1 MEYQLPADPNS
12 DNSADLVPQPT
23 PEEILE
29 QSIRE
34 AAEEQQ
40 MMDLRQQ
47 QMMQEEQRIREE
59 QERYQQEL
67 TGELP
72 TPAEQPEPQPEP
84 EPKPQPKAPTIP
96 TDQKGDFWKGLNE
109 ALKAGPEATE
119 AWYQENT
126 GLSKEE
132 YMQWVDSQRGDQPLN
147 PLGMTALATG
157 AGLADLPIDIL
168 SLPMVD
174 RGGLMAEFNKKWDK
188 TTRFQN
194 PAWQSARNILGALI
208 PVAAGSKVA
217 TTAITATSLPR
228 TQKALA
234 ILGAEIGIDAAF
246 IGVSDQGKED
256 NLFRQLDD
264 AWPWL
269 NISDDLKTL
278 DDDSTEVRRIK
289 NIYSSTPLA
298 VVGNLLGSALG
309 LMNKVPSFGWFKPK
323 DETAAITKEIME
335 STNTCLLYTSPS
347 PRDGLLSR
355 MPSSA

>member
-59 QERYQQEL
+59 QERYRQEL

-72 TPAEQPEPQPEP
+72 APAEQPEPQPEP
-84 EPKPQPKAPTIP
+84 QPKPEPQLKAPTIP

-132 YMQWVDSQRGDQPLN
+132 YMQWVDSQRGD
-147 PLGMTALATG
+147 
-157 AGLADLPIDIL
+157 
-168 SLPMVD
+168 
-174 RGGLMAEFNKKWDK
+174 
-188 TTRFQN
+188 
-194 PAWQSARNILGALI
+194 PA
-208 PVAAGSKVA
+208 P
-217 TTAITATSLPR
+217 
-228 TQKALA
+228 
-234 ILGAEIGIDAAF
+234 
-246 IGVSDQGKED
+246 
-256 NLFRQLDD
+256 
-264 AWPWL
+264 
-269 NISDDLKTL
+269 TL
-278 DDDSTEVRRIK
+278 WE
-289 NIYSSTPLA
+289 
-298 VVGNLLGSALG
+298 
-309 LMNKVPSFGWFKPK
+309 
-323 DETAAITKEIME
+323 
-335 STNTCLLYTSPS
+335 
-347 PRDGLLSR
+347 
-355 MPSSA
+355 